1 MNRLFKILMLFVI
14 LVTSSLQTAR
24 TMDQYAASSVL
35 STGKWY
41 KMGLVTDGVYRIDY
55 SKLVQ
60 LGITN
65 PVNPK
70 IYANNQGQLSYY
82 NDDKDPDDLEE
93 IPVYLSTGTD
103 GIFNDG
109 DYLLFFGQATHRWKY
124 NYTTKEFDFLR
135 HNYSDSAFY
144 FLTSGSSQGKRVTVA
159 ISPVKPAT
167 YSTSE
172 SDALFYHEV
181 ENTNYIKSGRE
192 WFQKINNLNLNPGF
206 TDLITA
212 EKIKYKIRVGAR
224 SSGNALFRLYEG
236 TTLLKTI
243 QVPGTNLYDDTGIQF
258 QITDSTG
265 TFTAASSSPVF
276 ELKYTG
282 TAGTGLTDGLLDYVR
297 FQARRSSVFAG
308 NTLLLTDSKSIS
320 SDRVTTFTV
329 NSSVN
334 DLKIWDVTNPFSCNE
349 IQYTRNGSIITFNSE
364 TDTLKKFVIFS
375 PANALQP
382 LIRPLP
388 VANQNLHASSS
399 ADMIIL
405 VHPIF
410 KEYAQKLADIH
421 SASDGLVSLIVTPE
435 QIYNEFSGGVA
446 DIAALRNFIRMKY
459 TAQLN
464 TSHPLKYLLLFGD
477 GSYDNK
483 GLPPNNPNF
492 IPTWQS
498 QNSNIVVSSFMSDD
512 FYGLL
517 EDGEGESTGTEDI
530 GIGRFPVSDTIQAGI
545 MINKIKAYINPSN
558 MGDWRNIVC
567 ITADDEDG
575 NTHMSD
581 AEGLSAVLRDSVPSI
596 NVDKIYLDSYK
607 QNTTVSGQTY
617 PDVNKA
623 INDRINS
630 GCLIFNYLGHGGEN
644 GLAHEAI
651 LKQEDINTWKNNQKM
666 PLFITATCEFS
677 RFDDIYV
684 NITGEKTDKPSAGEQ
699 VLRSKEGGAIAL
711 MSTTRV
717 VYSAPN
723 YFLNKNIY
731 NTAFKLDAAG
741 KRLALGD
748 IIRIAKNNS
757 GNGSNKRNFSLL
769 GDPAL
774 VLAYPLNGWLVTDSI
789 NGVAVTSSTDTLKA
803 LSLVTVAGHVTDL
816 NGNFNSSFSGV
827 VSPIVYDKTSRIK
840 TLANDGGSVMEFQER
855 NSIIFSGKTMAKDG
869 RFRFSFIVPR
879 DIDYAFGTG
888 KISYYANNE
897 TDDINGYFTDLVVGG
912 FSENEISDNSGPAI
926 RLFMNDT
933 LFRAGGITDKN
944 PKLLAIIEDEGGIN
958 TTGSGIGHD
967 LTGYLDND
975 RNRSF
980 VLNSYFENDFD
991 NYRRG
996 KLVYSLSD
1004 LAAGSHTV
1012 TVKAWDTYNN
1022 SSEETLIFLVETDS
1036 KFILKNLINYPNP
1049 FLNDTRF
1056 TAEHN
1061 RPDSDLE
1068 VTINIYSLDGRL
1080 IKILKTNVPASGY
1093 SLPPV
1098 EWDGND
1104 DGGQRAG
1111 RGIYP
1116 YTVTVVTKEGETA
1129 RRSGRLIIL

>member
-1 MNRLFKILMLFVI
+1 MNRIFHILTIFVI
-14 LVTSSLQTAR
+14 LIQSPIRAAGAKDEYT
-24 TMDQYAASSVL
+24 ASSVL
-35 STGKWY
+35 SVGKWY
-41 KMGLVTDGVYRIDY
+41 KMGLVTDGIYRIDY

-65 PVNPK
+65 PSNPK

-82 NDDKDPDDLEE
+82 NSDKDPDDLKE
-93 IPVYLSTGTD
+93 IPIYLSTGSD
-103 GIFNDG
+103 GVFNDG
-109 DYLLFFGQATHRWKY
+109 DYLLFYGQSTHRWKF
-124 NYTTKEFDFLR
+124 NYTTKEFDYLR

-144 FLTSGSSQGKRVTVA
+144 FLTSGNTQGRRVTA
-159 ISPVKPAT
+159 STDLLQPSN
-167 YSTSE
+167 YSSTE
-172 SDALFYHEV
+172 SDALFSHEV
-181 ENTNYIKSGRE
+181 ESTNYIKSGRE

-206 TDLITA
+206 SDLITS
-212 EKIKYKIRVGAR
+212 EKIKYRIRVGAR
-224 SSGNALFRLYEG
+224 ASGNALFRLYEG
-236 TTLLKTI
+236 TTLQKTI

-265 TFTAASSSPVF
+265 IFTPASSSPVF

-297 FQARRSSVFAG
+297 FQGRRTSIYTGKTF
-308 NTLLLTDSKSIS
+308 LLTDSRSVAP
-320 SDRVTTFTV
+320 DRVTTFTL

-334 DLKIWDVTNPFSCNE
+334 DVKIWDVTNPFYCNE
-349 IQYTRNGSIITFNSE
+349 IQYTRTGSNITFNSE
-364 TDTLKKFVIFS
+364 TDSLKTFIVFS
-375 PANALQP
+375 SANALQP
-382 LIRPLP
+382 FIKPVQ
-388 VANQNLHASSS
+388 VANQNLHASPP

-405 VHPIF
+405 THPLF
-410 KEYAQKLADIH
+410 KEYAQRLADIH
-421 SASDGLVSLIVTPE
+421 SEYNGLVSLIVTPE
-435 QIYNEFSGGVA
+435 QIYNEFSGGIA
-446 DIAALRNFIRMKY
+446 DIAALRNFMRMKY
-459 TAQLN
+459 TGQLN
-464 TSHPLKYLLLFGD
+464 SSNPLRYLLLFGD

-530 GIGRFPVSDTIQAGI
+530 GIGRFPVSDTVQAGI
-545 MINKIKAYINPSN
+545 MINKIKAYLNPSN

-575 NTHMSD
+575 NTHMAD
-581 AEGLSAVLRDSVPSI
+581 AEGLSAVLRDSVPSL

-651 LKQEDINTWKNNQKM
+651 LKQEDINTWTNNQKM

-741 KRLALGD
+741 NPLALGD

-774 VLAYPLNGWLVTDSI
+774 VLAYPINGRLITDSI
-789 NGVAVTSSTDTLKA
+789 NRVAVTSSVDTLKA
-803 LSLVTVAGHVTDL
+803 LSLVTVDGHVSDL
-816 NGNFNSSFSGV
+816 NGNLNSSFSGV
-827 VSPIVYDKTSRIK
+827 VSAKVYDKTSKIK

-855 NSIIFSGKTMAKDG
+855 NSIIFSGKTMAKNG

-879 DIDYAFGTG
+879 DIDYSFGTG

-897 TDDINGYFTDLVVGG
+897 TFDLNGYFTNLVVGG
-912 FSENEISDNSGPAI
+912 FSENEISDKAGPSI

-933 LFRAGGITDKN
+933 LFRDGGITDNN

-991 NYRRG
+991 NYTRG
-996 KLVYSLSD
+996 RLVYGLTD
-1004 LAAGSHTV
+1004 LTAGSHTL

-1022 SSEETLIFLVETDS
+1022 SSEETLVFLVESDS

-1049 FLNDTRF
+1049 VINDTKF

-1068 VTINIYSLDGRL
+1068 VTINIYSFDGRV
-1080 IKILKTNVPASGY
+1080 IRILKTSVPASGY

-1104 DGGQRAG
+1104 NRGNRAG

-1116 YTVTVVTKEGETA
+1116 FTVTVVTKEGETA

>member
-1 MNRLFKILMLFVI
+1 MNRIFQILIIFMIFI
-14 LVTSSLQTAR
+14 PRSLQ
-24 TMDQYAASSVL
+24 AAETKDEYVTSSVL

-41 KMGLVTDGVYRIDY
+41 KMGLVTDGIYRIDY
-55 SKLVQ
+55 AKLVQ
-60 LGITN
+60 MGLTN
-65 PVNPK
+65 PANPK
-70 IYANNQGQLSYY
+70 IFANNQGQLSYY
-82 NDDKDPDDLEE
+82 NNDKDPDDLKE
-93 IPVYLSTGTD
+93 IPVYLSTGSD

-109 DYLLFFGQATHRWKY
+109 DFLLFFGKATNRWQF
-124 NYTTKEFDFLR
+124 NYTTKEFDYLR

-144 FLTSGSSQGKRVTVA
+144 FITSGSTQGKRITAA
-159 ISPVKPAT
+159 INPAQPAT
-167 YSTSE
+167 YISTE
-172 SDALFYHEV
+172 SDALFSHEV
-181 ENTNYIKSGRE
+181 ESINYIKSGRE
-192 WFQKINNLNLNPGF
+192 WFQKINNLSLNPGF
-206 TDLITA
+206 TDLIVS

-224 SSGNALFRLYEG
+224 ASGNALFRLYEG
-236 TTLLKTI
+236 TTLRKTI
-243 QVPGTNLYDDTGIQF
+243 QVPGTNLFDDTGIQF
-258 QITDSTG
+258 QITDSVGSLT
-265 TFTAASSSPVF
+265 TSSSSPTY

-297 FQARRSSVFAG
+297 LQGRKLSSFSG
-308 NTLLLTDSKSIS
+308 STTLLTDSRSVFPGRI
-320 SDRVTTFTV
+320 TTFTINTTASDV
-329 NSSVN
+329 R
-334 DLKIWDVTNPFSCNE
+334 IWDITNPFSCTE
-349 IQYTRNGSIITFNSE
+349 IQYNRNGSNITYNAE
-364 TDTLKKFVIFS
+364 TDSLKTFIVFSGANTLL
-375 PANALQP
+375 PAIKAV
-382 LIRPLP
+382 P
-388 VANQNLHASSS
+388 VANQNLHNSPS

-410 KEYAQKLADIH
+410 ISYAEKLADIH
-421 SASDGLVSLIVTPE
+421 FASNGLTSLIVTPE

-459 TAQLN
+459 TNQLN
-464 TSHPLKYLLLFGD
+464 TNHPLKYLLLFGD

-483 GLPPNNPNF
+483 ALPPNNPNF

-517 EDGEGESTGTEDI
+517 EDGEGESNGTEDI
-530 GIGRFPVSDTIQAGI
+530 GIGRFPVSDTVQAGV
-545 MINKIKAYINPSN
+545 MINKIKSYMDPSN
-558 MGDWRNIVC
+558 MGDWRNVVC

-581 AEGLSAVLRDSVPSI
+581 AEGLSSVLRDSVPSV

-644 GLAHEAI
+644 GLAHEAV
-651 LKQEDINTWKNNQKM
+651 LKQEDINTWKNSEKL

-699 VLRSKEGGAIAL
+699 VLRTKEGGAIAL

-731 NTAFKLDAAG
+731 YAAFKPDNSG
-741 KRLALGD
+741 NPISLGD

-774 VLAYPLNGWLVTDSI
+774 VLAYPLHGKLITDSI
-789 NGVAVTSSTDTLKA
+789 NGVSVTSSIDTLKA
-803 LSLVTVAGHVTDL
+803 LSLVTVSGHLTDPS
-816 NGNFNSSFSGV
+816 GNLKSSFNGV
-827 VSPIVYDKTSRIK
+827 VSPIVYDKASKIK
-840 TLANDGGSVMEFQER
+840 TLANDGGTVMEFQER
-855 NSIIFSGKTMAKDG
+855 NSILFSGKTMAKNG
-869 RFRFSFIVPR
+869 RFRFTFIVPR
-879 DIDYAFGTG
+879 DIDYAFGGG
-888 KISYYANNE
+888 KISYYANNDA
-897 TDDINGYFTDLVVGG
+897 DDLNGYFNNLTVGG
-912 FSENEISDNSGPAI
+912 FSENKISDNSGPEI

-933 LFRAGGITDKN
+933 LFRNGGITDRN
-944 PKLLAIIEDEGGIN
+944 PRLLAIIEDNGGIN

-967 LTGYLDND
+967 LTGYIDND
-975 RNRSF
+975 RNSSF

-991 NYRRG
+991 NYKRG
-996 KLVYSLSD
+996 KLIYSLTD
-1004 LAAGSHTV
+1004 LASGNHTL

-1022 SSEETLIFLVETDS
+1022 SSEETLLFLVETDS

-1049 FLNDTRF
+1049 FLNDTKF

-1068 VTINIYSLDGRL
+1068 VTINIYTLDGRL

-1093 SLPPV
+1093 SLPPI

-1104 DGGQRAG
+1104 NGGKRAG

-1116 YTVTVVTKEGETA
+1116 FTVTVVTKEGETA